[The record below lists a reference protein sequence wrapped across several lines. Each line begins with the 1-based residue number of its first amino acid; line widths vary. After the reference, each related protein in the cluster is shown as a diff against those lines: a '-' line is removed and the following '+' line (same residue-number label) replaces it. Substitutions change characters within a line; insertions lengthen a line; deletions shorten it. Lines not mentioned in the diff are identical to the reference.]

1 MGSLPKKRP
10 ELRKKPAS
18 DDPLLKSEEWLRL
31 AAKGS
36 PMGLWYWNEETR
48 HVFFDAKA
56 CEIFGVELAGEIPL
70 ETVYRCLHPDD
81 RERVVEVW
89 RHQLEKRL
97 PYDLEYRT
105 VRPDGSIR
113 WVHAL
118 GSGYYDELEKPLR
131 MVGVVF
137 DITERK
143 QADQERLDLAGRLI
157 NAQEQER
164 SRLARELHDDFSQ
177 RLAMVAA
184 DLELAGKMVKEPNVR
199 NELQKLHSEVAEIGT
214 DLNSVSHRLHSST
227 LETLG
232 LTAGIRSF
240 CAEFSSQHALEV
252 EFVHKGVPKSTNPD
266 TALSLFRIVQ
276 EGLRNV
282 RTHSRAPKVDVWLQ
296 GSAEAISLTLSDN
309 GVGFK
314 FADSVA
320 SHGIGLRSMRE
331 RARILGGTFKV
342 QSSPGQGTRIAVTV
356 PGVSAPHD

>member
-10 ELRKKPAS
+10 ELRKKRAS
-18 DDPLLKSEEWLRL
+18 DDSLLKSEEWLRL

-56 CEIFGVELAGEIPL
+56 CEIFGLEAAGEFPL
-70 ETVYRCLHPDD
+70 ETCYGCLHPDD
-81 RERVVEVW
+81 RESVAEIW
-89 RHQLEKRL
+89 RHQLEERL

-105 VRPDGSIR
+105 VRSDGSIR
-113 WVHAL
+113 CVHAL
-118 GSGYYDELEKPLR
+118 GSGYYDELEKPAR

-137 DITERK
+137 DTTERK

-177 RLAMVAA
+177 RLAMIVA
-184 DLELAGKMVKEPNVR
+184 DLALAEEMVKEPKVR
-199 NELQKLHSEVAEIGT
+199 EELHRLCSEIDEIGT
-214 DLNSVSHRLHSST
+214 DLRSVSHGLHSST
-227 LETLG
+227 LEVLG
-232 LTAGIRSF
+232 LTAGIQSF
-240 CAEFSSQHALEV
+240 CADFSSQQHEIEV
-252 EFVHKGVPKSTNPD
+252 EFVDKDVPKSTNPD
-266 TALSLFRIVQ
+266 TALCLFRIIQ

-282 RTHSRAPKVDVWLQ
+282 RTHSHATRVEIWLE
-296 GSAEAISLTLSDN
+296 GNAEAISLTLSDN

-314 FADSVA
+314 LSDRVA

-342 QSSPGQGTRIAVTV
+342 QSSSGQGTRIAVTI
-356 PGVSAPHD
+356 PLGSMTG